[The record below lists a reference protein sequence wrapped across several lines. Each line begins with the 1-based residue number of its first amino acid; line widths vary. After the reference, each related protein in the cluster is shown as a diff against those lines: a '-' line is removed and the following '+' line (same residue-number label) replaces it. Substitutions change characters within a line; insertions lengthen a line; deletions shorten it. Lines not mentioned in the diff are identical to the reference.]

1 MWPYWFV
8 FSVAALAALA
18 SSPRMRLRPDGT
30 RDIRLDPAWIAVIAG
45 LTLMIGFRYQV
56 GGDWFAYIRMFEEAH
71 FMTFEEAAVRGD
83 PGYWLLNYFVAQA
96 GGTKVA
102 VNLWAGLAFSAG
114 VVVFCRSLSRP
125 WLAFA
130 VAFPY
135 LILVVGMGYARQ
147 GIALG
152 FVMIAIVALG
162 RGRFVWFIFWMI
174 VGALFHKSAVVMIAL
189 GAASVNR
196 NRWFWL
202 PIIGLG
208 GLGAYLAFLADDVD
222 RLVAGYITAQYQAE
236 GALIRLGMNLIPAVL
251 LLLFRRRFVV
261 SAVERRFWTV
271 AALVSVAL
279 FAGLIVG
286 VPSTAL
292 DRMGLYLLPLQ
303 LFVFAHL
310 PDVLGRHGGRNT
322 ILVAAIIAFYALVLF
337 VWLNFAVNA
346 RGWLPYQV
354 WTGTTPW

>member
-8 FSVAALAALA
+8 FSLASMAALA
-18 SSPRMRLRPDGT
+18 SSPRMRMRRDGT
-30 RDIRLDPAWIAVIAG
+30 RDIQLDPTWIAVIVG
-45 LTLMIGFRYQV
+45 LTMMMGFRYQV
-56 GGDWFAYIRMFEEAH
+56 GGDWFAYIRMFEEVH

-102 VNLWAGLAFSAG
+102 VNLWAGLAFSTG
-114 VVVFCRSLSRP
+114 VVIFCRSLPRP

-135 LILVVGMGYARQ
+135 LILVVGMGYSRQ

-152 FVMIAIVALG
+152 FVMIALVALG
-162 RGRFVWFIFWMI
+162 RGRFFWFILWMMTA
-174 VGALFHKSAVVMIAL
+174 VLFHKTALVMIAL

-196 NRWFWL
+196 NRWLWL
-202 PIIGLG
+202 PIIAVG
-208 GLGAYLAFLADDVD
+208 GMGAYLAFLADDVD
-222 RLVAGYITAQYQAE
+222 RLVAGYITAEYQSE
-236 GALIRLGMNLIPAVL
+236 GALIRLGMNIVPACL
-251 LLLFRRRFVV
+251 LLILRRRLVV
-261 SAVERRFWTV
+261 SDVEQRFWTV

-279 FAGLIVG
+279 FAALLAG

-310 PDVLGRHGGRNT
+310 PDILGRHGRRNT
-322 ILVAAIIAFYALVLF
+322 ALVAAIIGFYALVLL
-337 VWLNFAVNA
+337 VWLNFAANA

-354 WTGTTPW
+354 WTGTAPW